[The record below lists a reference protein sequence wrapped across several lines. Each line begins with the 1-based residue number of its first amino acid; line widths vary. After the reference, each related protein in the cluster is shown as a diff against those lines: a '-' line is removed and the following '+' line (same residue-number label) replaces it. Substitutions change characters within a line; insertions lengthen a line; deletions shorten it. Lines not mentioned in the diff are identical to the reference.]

1 MNALSIISIAIMLLG
16 LAYAAKKKILISQ
29 MIVIINFV
37 IFFMLIFTSHHFST
51 AYSPMFPDLAFRP
64 AYLNSISHLYTL
76 FTSMFVHADIFHILM
91 NMLIFLLIGVPFE
104 QRVGSRKFAA
114 VYFISGIFG
123 AIFFSIFN
131 WGSNTMLVGASGA
144 IFGIFGAFA
153 SLYPRDKVVMPI
165 PLPIMLF
172 VRMPVIVATVMF
184 ASIESL
190 YALSSMSDGVAHL
203 AHIGGLVSGIVI
215 SFFIKEGEKE
225 AVPAINFN
233 ALERMIKD
241 ERQREAFERVKKADV
256 AEVRE
261 AWLSYL
267 LKDMKCPKCGGKL
280 ARDKG
285 IYCRDCGYRL
295 M

>member
-1 MNALSIISIAIMLLG
+1 MNVLSIISIVIMLLG
-16 LAYAAKKKILISQ
+16 LAYAARKRILISQ
-29 MIVIINFV
+29 MIVVINFV

-51 AYSPMFPDLAFRP
+51 VYSPIFSDLAFRP
-64 AYLNSISHLYTL
+64 AYLNGVSRLYTL
-76 FTSMFVHADIFHILM
+76 FTSMFIHADIFHILM
-91 NMLIFLLIGVPFE
+91 NMLIFLLIGIPFE

-144 IFGIFGAFA
+144 IFGVFGAFA

-172 VRMPVIVATVMF
+172 VRMPVIVATIMF

-203 AHIGGLVSGIVI
+203 AHIGGLVSGIAL
-215 SFFIKEGEKE
+215 SFFIKKEEKV
-225 AVPAINFN
+225 APAINFN
-233 ALERMIKD
+233 VLERMITD
-241 ERQREAFERVKKADV
+241 EKQREAFERVKKADV
-256 AEVRE
+256 PEVRE

-280 ARDKG
+280 VRDKG